1 MGVLAH
7 AEVKMNWS
15 IIVDIVLVAIVVI
28 TIFLGVK
35 RGFVKSLVGLVST
48 AIIIA
53 VAVLAT
59 SPLTQLIVAGT
70 NLDDQLAETLEQPLA
85 EKLPNAYATVY
96 YTDYDN
102 DPVTD
107 VELVYKIE
115 GEEHLF
121 NEIFDDNA
129 IIKQLGLVKLIRP
142 SVEKI
147 LEQQAQNENID
158 LDDYSNTISFVDGVT
173 VPIATAII
181 TVIVFIALLI
191 VTKIVLWILLK
202 IFKKIVSRLYIAHF
216 IDKMLGG
223 IFGLAMGALL
233 VLILLTILQ
242 LLSPLSFMEPVND
255 FLDKSVV
262 TKFLMD
268 NNILYRFV
276 SEKIDLES
284 IMSKI
289 G

>member
-1 MGVLAH
+1 
-7 AEVKMNWS
+7 MNWS

-107 VELVYKIE
+107 VELVYKID

-233 VLILLTILQ
+233 VLILLPILQ

>member
-1 MGVLAH
+1 
-7 AEVKMNWS
+7 MNWS

-28 TIFLGVK
+28 TILLGVK

-70 NLDDQLAETLEQPLA
+70 NLDDQLAEVLEQPLA

-96 YTDYDN
+96 YTDHDN
-102 DPVTD
+102 NPVTD
-107 VELVYKIE
+107 VELVYMID
-115 GEEHLF
+115 GEEKLF

-147 LEQQAQNENID
+147 LEQQAENENID
-158 LDDYSNTISFVDGVT
+158 LDNYSNTISFVDGVT

-233 VLILLTILQ
+233 VLILLTIVQ

-284 IMSKI
+284 IISKI

>member
-1 MGVLAH
+1 
-7 AEVKMNWS
+7 MNWS

>member
-1 MGVLAH
+1 
-7 AEVKMNWS
+7 MNWS

-70 NLDDQLAETLEQPLA
+70 NLDDQLAEALEQPLA

-107 VELVYKIE
+107 VELVYKID

-147 LEQQAQNENID
+147 LKQQAQNENID
-158 LDDYSNTISFVDGVT
+158 LDNYSNTISFVDGVT

-233 VLILLTILQ
+233 VLILLTIVQ
-242 LLSPLSFMEPVND
+242 IISPLSFMEPVND

-284 IMSKI
+284 IISKI

>member
-1 MGVLAH
+1 
-7 AEVKMNWS
+7 MNWS

-107 VELVYKIE
+107 VELVYKID

-262 TKFLMD
+262 TKFLID

>member
-1 MGVLAH
+1 
-7 AEVKMNWS
+7 MNWS

-107 VELVYKIE
+107 VELVYKID

-216 IDKMLGG
+216 IDRMLGG

-284 IMSKI
+284 IISKI

>member
-1 MGVLAH
+1 
-7 AEVKMNWS
+7 MNWS

-107 VELVYKIE
+107 VELVYKID

>member
-1 MGVLAH
+1 
-7 AEVKMNWS
+7 MNWS

-70 NLDDQLAETLEQPLA
+70 NLDDQLAEALEQPLA

-107 VELVYKIE
+107 VELVYKID

-147 LEQQAQNENID
+147 LKQQAQNENID
-158 LDDYSNTISFVDGVT
+158 LDNYSNTISFVDGVT

-284 IMSKI
+284 IISKI

>member
-1 MGVLAH
+1 MPPY
-7 AEVKMNWS
+7 
-15 IIVDIVLVAIVVI
+15 IIPI
-28 TIFLGVK
+28 T
-35 RGFVKSLVGLVST
+35 
-48 AIIIA
+48 
-53 VAVLAT
+53 
-59 SPLTQLIVAGT
+59 
-70 NLDDQLAETLEQPLA
+70 
-85 EKLPNAYATVY
+85 
-96 YTDYDN
+96 
-102 DPVTD
+102 
-107 VELVYKIE
+107 ELVYKID

>member
-107 VELVYKIE
+107 VELVYKID

>member
-1 MGVLAH
+1 
-7 AEVKMNWS
+7 MNWS

-107 VELVYKIE
+107 VELVYKID

-284 IMSKI
+284 IISKI

>member
-1 MGVLAH
+1 
-7 AEVKMNWS
+7 MNWS

-107 VELVYKIE
+107 VELVYKID

-216 IDKMLGG
+216 IDRMLGG

>member
-1 MGVLAH
+1 
-7 AEVKMNWS
+7 MNWS

-284 IMSKI
+284 IISKI

>member
-1 MGVLAH
+1 
-7 AEVKMNWS
+7 MNWS

-96 YTDYDN
+96 YNDYDN

-107 VELVYKIE
+107 VELVYKID